1 MGKRA
6 IFDLALWLTPG
17 RPESKTVCLEG
28 ISMDP
33 NFVIL
38 RRGPGVEDIHNT

>member
-1 MGKRA
+1 
-6 IFDLALWLTPG
+6 
-17 RPESKTVCLEG
+17 VCLEG